1 MVNDIGTF
9 QSKLGLVEIKGEL
22 SLCSHYRLVCVNHL
36 RPVNPFP
43 NKPGF
48 YVSAVQVF

>member
-1 MVNDIGTF
+1 MKVKKTVRNREN
-9 QSKLGLVEIKGEL
+9 S
-22 SLCSHYRLVCVNHL
+22 
-36 RPVNPFP
+36 VNPFP